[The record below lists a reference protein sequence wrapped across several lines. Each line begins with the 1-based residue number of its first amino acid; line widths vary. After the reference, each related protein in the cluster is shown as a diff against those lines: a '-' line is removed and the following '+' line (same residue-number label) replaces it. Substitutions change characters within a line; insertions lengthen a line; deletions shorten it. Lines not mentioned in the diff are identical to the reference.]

1 MSHRPGQRAQP
12 DLRAEMQAEVAAT
25 TTAIAGLCRRLAH
38 PGMFE
43 HPLVRGELRKLEELL
58 AAFEQAG
65 RSPGRHRAQNGR
77 MSGRSEGKRAS
88 DIARPDRKPD
98 PAAARTAADYVA
110 VLRQYRA
117 WSGDVPWRMIAAQAK
132 QKRVHSTIYNA
143 MRRDD
148 LPTLD
153 VVKAIII
160 GCGGGEDDLRAFT
173 SAWQRIH
180 SATASIPGD
189 GLGLQPAPIPAL
201 TLQPGA

>member
-1 MSHRPGQRAQP
+1 
-12 DLRAEMQAEVAAT
+12 MQAEVAAT
-25 TTAIAGLCRRLAH
+25 TTAIAGLCRRLTY

-58 AAFEQAG
+58 ATFEQAG

-77 MSGRSEGKRAS
+77 RSGRGGSQWPT

-98 PAAARTAADYVA
+98 PATARTAADYVA

-117 WSGDVPWRMIAAQAK
+117 WSGDVPWRTIAAQAK

-148 LPTLD
+148 LPTLE

-180 SATASIPGD
+180 SATVSAPGD
-189 GLGLQPAPIPAL
+189 GFGLQPAPIPAL